1 MDNLMSNIPSID
13 DDSLT
18 TDNLTDI
25 LRAMHK
31 IKPIDRSEYFNKYYN
46 EISKVWIEKQLKA
59 MELGNQVNGS
69 PGEPT
74 KD

>member
-1 MDNLMSNIPSID
+1 MD

-31 IKPIDRSEYFNKYYN
+31 IKHIDRSEYFNKYYN

-59 MELGNQVNGS
+59 MEPGNQGAMAPNKRIEHDSLINKG
-69 PGEPT
+69 
-74 KD
+74 

>member
-1 MDNLMSNIPSID
+1 MD

-18 TDNLTDI
+18 NDNLTDI

-59 MELGNQVNGS
+59 MEQKNQVNGS
-69 PGEPT
+69 PGEPI
-74 KD
+74 KE

>member
-1 MDNLMSNIPSID
+1 MD

-46 EISKVWIEKQLKA
+46 EISKIWIEKQLKA
-59 MELGNQVNGS
+59 LEPGNQVNGS
-69 PGEPT
+69 PGEPI

>member
-1 MDNLMSNIPSID
+1 MD

-59 MELGNQVNGS
+59 LELGNQVNGL
-69 PGEPT
+69 PGEPI